1 MVKRGYSE
9 EMMLGDGLWFG
20 WMGDE
25 KFVSGVLA
33 TAVLKLGGFVVSW
46 IGKVSLSCCTPD
58 SLCDRGQV
66 IPWNFVSQMSSG
78 GRQVLI
84 NVSNNGNQCCDGYLI
99 TCRIGMSATHG

>member
-1 MVKRGYSE
+1 MVKRGHSE
-9 EMMLGDGLWFG
+9 GMTLGDGLWFG

-33 TAVLKLGGFVVSW
+33 TAVLKLGGCVVSW

-66 IPWNFVSQMSSG
+66 IPWNFCLPSVKWWETG
-78 GRQVLI
+78 CY
-84 NVSNNGNQCCDGYLI
+84 QCLQQW
-99 TCRIGMSATHG
+99 